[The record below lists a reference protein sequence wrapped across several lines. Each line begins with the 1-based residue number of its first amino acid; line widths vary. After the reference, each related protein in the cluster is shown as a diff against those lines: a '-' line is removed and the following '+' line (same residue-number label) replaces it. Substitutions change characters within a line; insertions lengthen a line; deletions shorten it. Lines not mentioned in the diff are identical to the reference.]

1 MVAIFYMSL
10 VAQKGLSQIDPQI
23 EMGVEMMRPP
33 IAHNAM
39 MLTWYGEVLHGNFM
53 ANGERF
59 NMNDPLIAASPL
71 LPFGTKIE
79 LWYCGKKLVVEV
91 KDRMPPGTPT
101 NQLDLSE
108 AGARR
113 LGFLVAG
120 RVFALGKQ
128 LEN

>member
-10 VAQKGLSQIDPQI
+10 VAQKGLSQIDPEI
-23 EMGVEMMRPP
+23 EMSVEMMRPP
-33 IAHNAM
+33 TAHSAM
-39 MLTWYGEVLHGNFM
+39 MLTWYGEVLHGNYM

-59 NMNDPLIAASPL
+59 DMNDPHIAASPL

-79 LWYCGKKLVVEV
+79 LWHQGRKLVVIV

-113 LGFLVAG
+113 LGFRVSG
-120 RVFALGKQ
+120 RVFALAKK